1 MIANI
6 EDIKTVTST
15 REEDIREIAERAMQ
29 DKDDTEKNWRNLL
42 VVHKFVSR
50 MLKDKMDREMSK
62 FSVVE
67 VAFKNIKI
75 ATGTNDTQ
83 TLVSKFLN
91 KESVYGELL
100 STIAENERKIEKLK
114 HDKEELLKERKQIED
129 EMNLFEIT
137 KKANTDLSSTIPS
150 NARGV

>member
-1 MIANI
+1 MIANV
-6 EDIKTVTST
+6 EDVKIVTNA
-15 REEDIREIAERAMQ
+15 RESDIREIAERAMQ

-50 MLKDKMDREMSK
+50 MLKDKMDREMNK

-114 HDKEELLKERKQIED
+114 HDKEELLRERKSI
-129 EMNLFEIT
+129 
-137 KKANTDLSSTIPS
+137 
-150 NARGV
+150 

>member
-6 EDIKTVTST
+6 EDVKAVTST

-29 DKDDTEKNWRNLL
+29 DKDDTEKNWRSLL

-91 KESVYGELL
+91 K
-100 STIAENERKIEKLK
+100 
-114 HDKEELLKERKQIED
+114 
-129 EMNLFEIT
+129 
-137 KKANTDLSSTIPS
+137 
-150 NARGV
+150 